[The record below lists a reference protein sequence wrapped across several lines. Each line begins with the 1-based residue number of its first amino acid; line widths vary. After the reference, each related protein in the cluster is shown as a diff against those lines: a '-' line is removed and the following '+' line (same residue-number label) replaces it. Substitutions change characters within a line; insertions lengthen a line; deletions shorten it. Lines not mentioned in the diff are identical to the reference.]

1 MSTLVVDHPLVTHKL
16 ALLRDRNT
24 RVPEFRRTLNE
35 LGALLAYEALRDVPV
50 EKRHV
55 VTPLA
60 TTITSA
66 LAMPYP
72 AVVSVLRA
80 GNGLLDGFLAVL
92 PEAAVGYVGLVRD
105 HETHRPTS
113 YYLNLPDSLG
123 QRAVYVVDPM
133 LATGHSAVAALE
145 RVKAAGATQITLVCV
160 IAAPEGVAVVEQAHP
175 DVRLVIGAVD
185 EGLNDAAYIV
195 PGLGDAGDRQFGT
208 AGHG

>member
-1 MSTLVVDHPLVTHKL
+1 LVLDHPLVTHKL
-16 ALLRDRNT
+16 ALLRDRAT
-24 RVPEFRRTLNE
+24 RVPEFRRTLQE
-35 LGALLAYEALRDVPV
+35 LGMLLAYEALRDVPV
-50 EKRHV
+50 EKRQV

-60 TTITSA
+60 TTVTSS

-113 YYLNLPDSLG
+113 YYLNLPDALG
-123 QRAVYVVDPM
+123 PRAVYVVDPM
-133 LATGHSAVAALE
+133 LATGHSAVAALD
-145 RVKAAGATQITLVCV
+145 RVKAAGASQISLVCV
-160 IAAPEGVAVVEQAHP
+160 IAAPEGVAVVQAAHP
-175 DVRLVIGAVD
+175 DVRLVIGAID